1 MGSERKALS
10 AAELDEMTPD
20 ERAAVVKAGI
30 VGDLSELPDGFRERV
45 ERTGE
50 RLAEELRPT
59 AER

>member
-1 MGSERKALS
+1 MSSQPKPLS

-20 ERAAVVKAGI
+20 ERAVAVNTSVVA
-30 VGDLSELPDGFRERV
+30 DLSELPDRFRERV